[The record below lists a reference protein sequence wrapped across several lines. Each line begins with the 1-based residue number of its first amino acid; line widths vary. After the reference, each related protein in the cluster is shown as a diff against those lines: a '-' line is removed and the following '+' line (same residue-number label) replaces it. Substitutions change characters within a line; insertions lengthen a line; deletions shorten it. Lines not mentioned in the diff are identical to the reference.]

1 MVQDANQSYAPVI
14 TDENGD
20 YAFPHINYAYPVTV
34 TASRNDGVKNGVSTL
49 DLVLIQKHLLGIE
62 PFTRPEQFIAADASN
77 SVSLSAI
84 DLVILRKLI
93 LGLVDTL
100 PIGKSWRYFDT
111 TLLSGNIAESIIIPS
126 ENETSNVDFIGVKL
140 GDVNYNA
147 DPHFTSVV
155 TRSNLPIQ
163 NWAIESLEYLPGE
176 LIEIP
181 VKCNVLNSIIGFQFT
196 LSDPDLEFVGIKEG
210 KADIMSDDYAL
221 MNDHL
226 TMSWFSVSPVEIQ
239 PGEIL
244 FTIVARAKTRGNLQQ
259 SFQLNSDITNAE
271 LYSSNDEI
279 FIPKI
284 VMKSN
289 NEDQLTLLAPEPN
302 PWSTTCTIPFHVQ
315 KGGNLI
321 FTIYNVKGTKVF
333 FEEKYYSS
341 GYYEIKMNV
350 GDVTSDGLLFYTFQK
365 EGEIRSGKLIK
376 FN

>member
-1 MVQDANQSYAPVI
+1 
-14 TDENGD
+14 
-20 YAFPHINYAYPVTV
+20 
-34 TASRNDGVKNGVSTL
+34 
-49 DLVLIQKHLLGIE
+49 
-62 PFTRPEQFIAADASN
+62 
-77 SVSLSAI
+77 
-84 DLVILRKLI
+84 
-93 LGLVDTL
+93 
-100 PIGKSWRYFDT
+100 
-111 TLLSGNIAESIIIPS
+111 
-126 ENETSNVDFIGVKL
+126 
-140 GDVNYNA
+140 
-147 DPHFTSVV
+147 
-155 TRSNLPIQ
+155 
-163 NWAIESLEYLPGE
+163 
-176 LIEIP
+176 
-181 VKCNVLNSIIGFQFT
+181 
-196 LSDPDLEFVGIKEG
+196 
-210 KADIMSDDYAL
+210 

-321 FTIYNVKGTKVF
+321 FTIYNVNGIKVF

-350 GDVTSDGLLFYTFQK
+350 GDITSDGLLFYTFQK